1 MQENQKLRGKWQ
13 FCTVLRSK
21 RNYNENCDNNFEI
34 INNNM
39 VMVNLMC
46 NLTELKDAQIAG
58 TTWFLGMS
66 VSVFRKD
73 LHSFSELSSVLPSLI
88 CVGIIQSVKGLNRTK
103 RQRKGE
109 FPLQLECPSFP
120 ALEHWSSC
128 FSGFQT
134 QGPTPAAPLALP
146 PPHFHSQSFGFG
158 LS

>member
-58 TTWFLGMS
+58 TT
-66 VSVFRKD
+66 
-73 LHSFSELSSVLPSLI
+73 
-88 CVGIIQSVKGLNRTK
+88 
-103 RQRKGE
+103 
-109 FPLQLECPSFP
+109 
-120 ALEHWSSC
+120 
-128 FSGFQT
+128 
-134 QGPTPAAPLALP
+134 
-146 PPHFHSQSFGFG
+146 
-158 LS
+158 